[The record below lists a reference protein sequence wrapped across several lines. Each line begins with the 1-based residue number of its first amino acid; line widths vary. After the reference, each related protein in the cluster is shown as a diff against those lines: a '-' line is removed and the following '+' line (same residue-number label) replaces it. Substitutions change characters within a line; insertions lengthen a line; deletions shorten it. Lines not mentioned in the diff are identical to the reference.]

1 MEKRLISI
9 IIPVYNVEE
18 YIEQCIQS
26 VINQTYKKL
35 EIILIDDG
43 SIDKS
48 GKICDVYADRDKRII
63 VIHKENGGLSD
74 ARNKG
79 IDIASGE
86 YITFVDSDDYV
97 EDSFIE
103 DLYTTLINN
112 NAEMSI
118 CNIIKVNDKGEKIEN
133 IGFAEDELV
142 NGKKILK
149 GICEHKNVI
158 ESIVAWNKM
167 YSKDF
172 FRENRYPKGRIHE
185 DEFLTYKILYYAKK
199 VAITNKFLYY
209 YRQNDNSI
217 TGKKFNV
224 KRLDFLE
231 ALEERLKFYH
241 NHNEEYLYNKTFEMI
256 MSVIR
261 EFYIKVKKYI
271 DNSMDIQRALI
282 KKYRIMYIKFIK
294 IKDISVKT
302 KIKSLA
308 FYIMPN
314 IFFEFKKRKF

>member
-43 SIDKS
+43 SLDKS
-48 GKICDVYADRDKRII
+48 GKICDAYADRDKRII

-172 FRENRYPKGRIHE
+172 FREKSE
-185 DEFLTYKILYYAKK
+185 AK
-199 VAITNKFLYY
+199 
-209 YRQNDNSI
+209 RS
-217 TGKKFNV
+217 
-224 KRLDFLE
+224 
-231 ALEERLKFYH
+231 
-241 NHNEEYLYNKTFEMI
+241 
-256 MSVIR
+256 
-261 EFYIKVKKYI
+261 
-271 DNSMDIQRALI
+271 
-282 KKYRIMYIKFIK
+282 
-294 IKDISVKT
+294 
-302 KIKSLA
+302 
-308 FYIMPN
+308 
-314 IFFEFKKRKF
+314 

>member
-43 SIDKS
+43 SLDKS
-48 GKICDVYADRDKRII
+48 GKICDAYADRDKRII

-112 NAEMSI
+112 NAE
-118 CNIIKVNDKGEKIEN
+118 K
-133 IGFAEDELV
+133 
-142 NGKKILK
+142 
-149 GICEHKNVI
+149 
-158 ESIVAWNKM
+158 
-167 YSKDF
+167 
-172 FRENRYPKGRIHE
+172 
-185 DEFLTYKILYYAKK
+185 
-199 VAITNKFLYY
+199 
-209 YRQNDNSI
+209 
-217 TGKKFNV
+217 
-224 KRLDFLE
+224 
-231 ALEERLKFYH
+231 
-241 NHNEEYLYNKTFEMI
+241 
-256 MSVIR
+256 
-261 EFYIKVKKYI
+261 
-271 DNSMDIQRALI
+271 
-282 KKYRIMYIKFIK
+282 
-294 IKDISVKT
+294 
-302 KIKSLA
+302 
-308 FYIMPN
+308 
-314 IFFEFKKRKF
+314 